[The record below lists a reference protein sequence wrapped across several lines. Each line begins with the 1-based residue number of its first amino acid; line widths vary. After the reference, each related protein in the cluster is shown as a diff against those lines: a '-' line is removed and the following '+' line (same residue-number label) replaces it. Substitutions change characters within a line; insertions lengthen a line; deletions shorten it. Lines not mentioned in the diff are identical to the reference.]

1 MNWIDRKLGRIKSNK
16 YDISSLSV
24 DQSSYLTSAKDWF
37 VAMCRS
43 SQDAKA
49 VWLLKGWVEFYKRGN
64 WLLSN
69 FTWGFTKRPVR
80 EQFREMEQIEVD
92 KNFVIDI

>member
-1 MNWIDRKLGRIKSNK
+1 MNWIDRKLGRSKSNK

-24 DQSSYLTSAKDWF
+24 DQSSYLTSAKDGF

-49 VWLLKGWVEFYKRGN
+49 VWLLKGWVEFYKRGSS
-64 WLLSN
+64 LFYN
-69 FTWGFTKRPVR
+69 FTWDFTKRPVR

-92 KNFVIDI
+92 KNFAIDI

>member
-1 MNWIDRKLGRIKSNK
+1 MNWIDRKLGRSKSNK
-16 YDISSLSV
+16 YDISSLCV
-24 DQSSYLTSAKDWF
+24 DQSPHLTSAKDGF

-49 VWLLKGWVEFYKRGN
+49 VWLLKGWVEFYKRGS
-64 WLLSN
+64 WLLYN
-69 FTWGFTKRPVR
+69 FTWDFTKRPVR

-92 KNFVIDI
+92 KNFAIDI